1 MKFKERYFIA
11 AVLIF
16 VVALAV
22 GISIG
27 FQFYGDKTA
36 SAENITHDFSNT
48 DTSRVFIPGIND
60 DGKGVTAILETN
72 IREGSGFV
80 LVNINDLDAG
90 SSTQQSARVAA
101 RASKDYLG
109 LNGSKIDV
117 IYNIKTDAGT
127 IDGPSAGAAMAVSLI
142 SLIENKTLNEKV
154 SITGFVDET
163 GRIGPASGIEE
174 KAAALEKEG
183 IETLLLSN
191 QVALPKDHVREE
203 SCTSSENRE
212 YCEINYVSEGG
223 IEISGIEVIQINNL
237 EDALEHFYTK

>member
-1 MKFKERYFIA
+1 MKYKERYFMA

-27 FQFYGDKTA
+27 FQFYEGKTLPV
-36 SAENITHDFSNT
+36 ENAAHDFSNT
-48 DTSRVFIPGIND
+48 DTSRIFIPGVDD

-90 SSTQQSARVAA
+90 SSTQQSARIAA
-101 RASKDYLG
+101 KASKNYLK
-109 LNGSKIDV
+109 LNGSEIDV
-117 IYNIKTDAGT
+117 IYNIKTNAGT

-142 SLIENKTLNEKV
+142 SLIENRTLNEKT

-163 GRIGPASGIEE
+163 GKIGPASGIEE
-174 KAAALEKEG
+174 KATALKKEG

-191 QVALPKDHVREE
+191 RVALPKDHIRKE
-203 SCTSSENRE
+203 SCTSSQDRE
-212 YCEINYVSEGG
+212 YCEINYVSEGE
-223 IEISGIEVIQINNL
+223 IEISGIDVIQINDL
-237 EDALEHFYTK
+237 EDALEHFYTE